1 VLIRFTQAARKHR
14 VGRGSAR
21 YVMARTAPTGVVT
34 EQGNPA
40 WRYVGR
46 DERERELE
54 IVAVELDDTAEGDAV
69 LLVIHVMPTQ
79 LRRREQT

>member
-1 VLIRFTQAARKHR
+1 VVGAAFCSVRDGPDDTYGCGDR
-14 VGRGSAR
+14 A
-21 YVMARTAPTGVVT
+21 
-34 EQGNPA
+34 GNPA

-54 IVAVELDDTAEGDAV
+54 IVAVELDDTPEGDAV